1 MNTKTLLLLGAK
13 SDIGLAVAHRFAKEG
28 FNIQLAA
35 RNSNSLKDECSNIM
49 IRHNVKSTIHELNIL
64 DYDSHEKFLNS
75 LPELPTVVLSAIGLL
90 DNRNESVGNINKT
103 VLIIRTNFEG
113 IVILISKIAK
123 KFVKRG
129 SGTIIGISSVAGD
142 RGKSSNY
149 IYGSAKAGLSAFL
162 SGLRNR
168 VYKSNVNVITIK
180 PGYVKTKMTSNMK
193 LPKLLLTNPKTV
205 ANYIYSAYQ
214 RKKNIVY
221 VTIVWQYIMRIIK
234 LIPEE
239 IFKRLKI

>member
-1 MNTKTLLLLGAK
+1 MKNNLIWDKIFKSKGWGKYPAEDLVRFIAK
-13 SDIGLAVAHRFAKEG
+13 NFDKKKKKSKINILEIGCGPGGNLSYFAKEG

-123 KFVKRG
+123 KFVK
-129 SGTIIGISSVAGD
+129 IG
-142 RGKSSNY
+142 
-149 IYGSAKAGLSAFL
+149 
-162 SGLRNR
+162 
-168 VYKSNVNVITIK
+168 
-180 PGYVKTKMTSNMK
+180 
-193 LPKLLLTNPKTV
+193 
-205 ANYIYSAYQ
+205 
-214 RKKNIVY
+214 
-221 VTIVWQYIMRIIK
+221 
-234 LIPEE
+234 
-239 IFKRLKI
+239 

>member
-35 RNSNSLKDECSNIM
+35 RNSKSLKEECCNII
-49 IRHNVKSTIHELNIL
+49 IRHNVESTFHELNIL

-168 VYKSNVNVITIK
+168 VYKSNVDVITIK